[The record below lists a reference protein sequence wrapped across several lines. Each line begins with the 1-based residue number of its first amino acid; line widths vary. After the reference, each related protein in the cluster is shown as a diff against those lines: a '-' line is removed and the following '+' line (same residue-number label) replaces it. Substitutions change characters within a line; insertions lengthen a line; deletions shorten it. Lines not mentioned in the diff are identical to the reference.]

1 MTLDFKH
8 LNDLLKCNKNIKIGF
23 IENTN
28 TLEIKNLSKILLTLD
43 LKSNTIEDNAKII
56 YEAITSLE
64 NITLY
69 IPKIYIPEKRIR

>member
-43 LKSNTIEDNAKII
+43 LQSNDIENNAKII
-56 YEAITSLE
+56 YDTITSLE

-69 IPKIYIPEKRIR
+69 IPKIYIPEKKD

>member
-43 LKSNTIEDNAKII
+43 LKSNSIEDNAKII
-56 YEAITSLE
+56 YESITTLE

-69 IPKIYIPEKRIR
+69 IPKIYIP

>member
-1 MTLDFKH
+1 MTLDFEH

-28 TLEIKNLSKILLTLD
+28 TLEIKNLSKTLLTLD
-43 LKSNTIEDNAKII
+43 LKSNDIEDNAKII
-56 YEAITSLE
+56 YDTITSLE

-69 IPKIYIPEKRIR
+69 IPKIYIPEKKD

>member
-28 TLEIKNLSKILLTLD
+28 TLEIKNLSKTLLTLD
-43 LKSNTIEDNAKII
+43 LKSNDIENNAKII
-56 YEAITSLE
+56 YDTITSLE

-69 IPKIYIPEKRIR
+69 IPKTYIPEKKD

>member
-1 MTLDFKH
+1 MTLDSKH

-28 TLEIKNLSKILLTLD
+28 ILEIKNLSKIILTLN
-43 LKSNTIEDNAKII
+43 LTSNSIEDNAKII
-56 YEAITSLE
+56 YESITSLK

-69 IPKIYIPEKRIR
+69 IPKIYIPEKKD

>member
-43 LKSNTIEDNAKII
+43 LKSNSIEDNAKII
-56 YEAITSLE
+56 YEVITSLE

-69 IPKIYIPEKRIR
+69 IPKIYITEKKD

>member
-43 LKSNTIEDNAKII
+43 LKSNDIENNAKII

-69 IPKIYIPEKRIR
+69 IPKIYIPEKKE

>member
-23 IENTN
+23 IENSN
-28 TLEIKNLSKILLTLD
+28 ALEIKNLSKIILTLD
-43 LKSNTIEDNAKII
+43 LKSNDIENNAKII
-56 YEAITSLE
+56 YDTITSLE

-69 IPKIYIPEKRIR
+69 IPKIYIPEKKD

>member
-23 IENTN
+23 KENTN
-28 TLEIKNLSKILLTLD
+28 ILEIKNLSKTLLTLD
-43 LKSNTIEDNAKII
+43 LKSNDIEDNAKII
-56 YEAITSLE
+56 YDTITSLE

-69 IPKIYIPEKRIR
+69 IPKIYIPEKKD

>member
-43 LKSNTIEDNAKII
+43 LKAMI
-56 YEAITSLE
+56 
-64 NITLY
+64 
-69 IPKIYIPEKRIR
+69 

>member
-69 IPKIYIPEKRIR
+69 IPKIYIPEKKD

>member
-8 LNDLLKCNKNIKIGF
+8 LNDLLKCNKNVKIGF

-43 LKSNTIEDNAKII
+43 LKSNDIENNAKII
-56 YEAITSLE
+56 YDTITSLE

-69 IPKIYIPEKRIR
+69 IPKIYIPEKKD

>member
-43 LKSNTIEDNAKII
+43 LKSNIIEDNAKII

-69 IPKIYIPEKRIR
+69 IPKIYIPEKKD

>member
-28 TLEIKNLSKILLTLD
+28 TLEIKNLSKIILTLD
-43 LKSNTIEDNAKII
+43 LKSNDIENNAKII
-56 YEAITSLE
+56 YDTITSLE

-69 IPKIYIPEKRIR
+69 IPKIYIPEKKD

>member
-43 LKSNTIEDNAKII
+43 LKNNSIEDNAKII
-56 YEAITSLE
+56 YESITTLE

-69 IPKIYIPEKRIR
+69 IPKIYIP

>member
-43 LKSNTIEDNAKII
+43 LKSNDIENNAKII

-69 IPKIYIPEKRIR
+69 IPKIYIPEKMD

>member
-28 TLEIKNLSKILLTLD
+28 TLEIKNLSKILLTVD
-43 LKSNTIEDNAKII
+43 LKSNSIKDNAKII

-69 IPKIYIPEKRIR
+69 IPKIYIPEKKD

>member
-28 TLEIKNLSKILLTLD
+28 TLEIKNLSKILLTLN
-43 LKSNTIEDNAKII
+43 LKSNDIENNAKII
-56 YEAITSLE
+56 YDTITSLE

-69 IPKIYIPEKRIR
+69 IPKIYIPEKKD

>member
-28 TLEIKNLSKILLTLD
+28 ILEIKNLSKTLLTLD
-43 LKSNTIEDNAKII
+43 LKSNDIENNAKII
-56 YEAITSLE
+56 YDTITSLE

-69 IPKIYIPEKRIR
+69 IPKIYIPEKKD

>member
-43 LKSNTIEDNAKII
+43 LKSNIIEDNAKII
-56 YEAITSLE
+56 YESITTLE

-69 IPKIYIPEKRIR
+69 IPKIYIP

>member
-1 MTLDFKH
+1 MTLNFKH

-28 TLEIKNLSKILLTLD
+28 TLEIKNLSKLLLTLD
-43 LKSNTIEDNAKII
+43 LKSNDIENNAKII

-69 IPKIYIPEKRIR
+69 IPKIYIPEKKD

>member
-1 MTLDFKH
+1 MTLNFKH

-43 LKSNTIEDNAKII
+43 LKSNDIENNAKII

-69 IPKIYIPEKRIR
+69 IPKIYIPEKMD

>member
-28 TLEIKNLSKILLTLD
+28 TLEIKNLSKIILTLD
-43 LKSNTIEDNAKII
+43 LKSNIIEDNAKII

-69 IPKIYIPEKRIR
+69 IPKIYIP

>member
-8 LNDLLKCNKNIKIGF
+8 LNDLLKSNKNIKIGF

-43 LKSNTIEDNAKII
+43 LKSNDIENNAKII
-56 YEAITSLE
+56 YDTITSLE

-69 IPKIYIPEKRIR
+69 IPKIYIPEKKD

>member
-69 IPKIYIPEKRIR
+69 IPKIYIPEKMD

>member
-43 LKSNTIEDNAKII
+43 LKSNDIENNAKII
-56 YEAITSLE
+56 YDTITSLE

-69 IPKIYIPEKRIR
+69 IPKIYIPEKKD

>member
-28 TLEIKNLSKILLTLD
+28 TLEIKNLSKLLSTLE
-43 LKSNTIEDNAKII
+43 LKSNSIEENAKII
-56 YEAITSLE
+56 YDTITSLE

-69 IPKIYIPEKRIR
+69 IPKIYIPEKKD

>member
-1 MTLDFKH
+1 MTLNFKH

-69 IPKIYIPEKRIR
+69 IPKIYIPEKKD

>member
-43 LKSNTIEDNAKII
+43 LKSNDIEDNAKII
-56 YEAITSLE
+56 YDTITSLE

-69 IPKIYIPEKRIR
+69 IPKIYIPEKKD

>member
-1 MTLDFKH
+1 MTLDSKH

-28 TLEIKNLSKILLTLD
+28 ILEIKNLSKIILTLN
-43 LKSNTIEDNAKII
+43 LTSNSIEDNAKII
-56 YEAITSLE
+56 YESITSLE

-69 IPKIYIPEKRIR
+69 IPKIYIPEKKD

>member
-1 MTLDFKH
+1 MTLDFEH

-28 TLEIKNLSKILLTLD
+28 TLEIKNLSKTLLTLD
-43 LKSNTIEDNAKII
+43 LKSNDIEDNAKII
-56 YEAITSLE
+56 YDTITSLE

-69 IPKIYIPEKRIR
+69 IPKIYIP

>member
-43 LKSNTIEDNAKII
+43 LKSNVIENNAKII
-56 YEAITSLE
+56 YDTITSLE

-69 IPKIYIPEKRIR
+69 IPKIYIPEKKD

>member
-8 LNDLLKCNKNIKIGF
+8 LNDLLKCNKNIKIGY

-43 LKSNTIEDNAKII
+43 LKSNDIENNAKII

-69 IPKIYIPEKRIR
+69 IPKIYIPEKMD

>member
-28 TLEIKNLSKILLTLD
+28 TLEIKNLSKTLLTLD
-43 LKSNTIEDNAKII
+43 LKSNDIENNAKII
-56 YEAITSLE
+56 YDTITSLE

-69 IPKIYIPEKRIR
+69 IPKIYIPEKKD

>member
-23 IENTN
+23 IKNTN

-43 LKSNTIEDNAKII
+43 LKSNSIEDNAKII
-56 YEAITSLE
+56 YESITTLE

-69 IPKIYIPEKRIR
+69 IPKIYIP

>member
-8 LNDLLKCNKNIKIGF
+8 LNDLLRCNKNIKIGF

-28 TLEIKNLSKILLTLD
+28 TLEIKNLSKLLSTLE
-43 LKSNTIEDNAKII
+43 LKSNSIEDNAKFI
-56 YEAITSLE
+56 YDTITNLE

-69 IPKIYIPEKRIR
+69 IPKIYIPEKRD